1 MLEHA
6 AVPLLLDV
14 LEILARHA
22 VGRVLL
28 AHVAE
33 TSGKLGEPLAIGALT
48 EPTDPEMIRLQKDRT
63 REEDYY
69 RLSIDQR
76 LFE

>member
-1 MLEHA
+1 MLENA
-6 AVPLLLDV
+6 AVALLLDV

-33 TSGKLGEPLAIGALT
+33 TSGKLGEPLAIGALA
-48 EPTDPEMIRLQKDRT
+48 EPTDLEMIRLKENRARDQS
-63 REEDYY
+63 YY
-69 RLSIDQR
+69 GLCVVQN
-76 LFE
+76 FC

>member
-1 MLEHA
+1 
-6 AVPLLLDV
+6 
-14 LEILARHA
+14 
-22 VGRVLL
+22 
-28 AHVAE
+28 
-33 TSGKLGEPLAIGALT
+33 
-48 EPTDPEMIRLQKDRT
+48 MIRLQKDRT